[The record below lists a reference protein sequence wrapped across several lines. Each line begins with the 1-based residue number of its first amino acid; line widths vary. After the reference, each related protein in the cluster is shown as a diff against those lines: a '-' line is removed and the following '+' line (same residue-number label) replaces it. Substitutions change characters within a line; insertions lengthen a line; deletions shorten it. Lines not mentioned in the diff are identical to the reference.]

1 MIKIGIYGDTG
12 MVGAGDPKGVETP
25 RPGATIAF
33 RQNSRRREGNLAD
46 CDVVF
51 LATKDPESMTFAP
64 EALAA
69 GAKVIDMS
77 GAFRLPR
84 EAFERGYGLVHTAP
98 ELLKEAV
105 LWHARFVCQTDCQ
118 SASGGQ
124 SGLLSHECYFGFV
137 PPQVTRA
144 GGSDN
149 CGDFGQFGCASRG
162 GGCVK

>member
-1 MIKIGIYGDTG
+1 MIGQ
-12 MVGAGDPKGVETP
+12 M
-25 RPGATIAF
+25 IAF

-84 EAFERGYGLVHTAP
+84 EAFERGYGLEHTAP

-105 LWHARFVCQTDCQ
+105 YGMPALFAKEIAKARLV
-118 SASGGQ
+118 GNPG
-124 SGLLSHECYFGFV
+124 CYPTSV
-137 PPQVTRA
+137 ILALVSPQISRA
-144 GGSDN
+144 GGSDD

-162 GGCVK
+162 GECVK